1 MGKRNL
7 NDLID
12 KLSKIKNNLAEIVA
26 PDVNKL
32 FKESVTFSLVDW
44 YNSYDPHIYKRTNNF
59 MSVVNTARTTGTG
72 NIITM
77 SVDSSLMN
85 DYPGFEIPPYEG
97 YVKQSLNASTAFDYF
112 FMNGEH
118 GHGRWLMKTS
128 LPPYMYVDADIIDG
142 FGGRVTSVVNAAIS
156 KIMKG

>member
-12 KLSKIKNNLAEIVA
+12 KLSKIENNLAEIVA

-32 FKESVTFSLVDW
+32 FKESVTFSLIDW
-44 YNSYDPHIYKRTNNF
+44 YNSYDPHMYKRTNNF
-59 MSVVNTARTTGTG
+59 MSIINTAKTTGTG

-85 DYPGFEIPPYEG
+85 DYPGFETPPYKG
-97 YVKQSLNASTAFDYF
+97 YVKQSLDASTAFDYF

-118 GHGRWLMKTS
+118 GHGRWLMATS
-128 LPPYMYVDADIIDG
+128 LPPYMYVDVDIADG
-142 FGGRVTSVVNAAIS
+142 FGGRVTSIINAAIS